1 MSNANRDEN
10 KVKTMIGQDDSSDQ
24 VVKLQADGTSHRL
37 LATYLGNDGTENDGL
52 AIRDDNHVP
61 VLMAVSSDD
70 GETPVAIY
78 VTSDGKL
85 LI

>member
-1 MSNANRDEN
+1 MTNANKDEN
-10 KVKTMIGQDDSSDQ
+10 KVKVATAVQDNGSDLVQ
-24 VVKLQADGTSHRL
+24 LAAEDATHRL
-37 LATYLGNDGTENDGL
+37 LATYLGNDGTSNDGI
-52 AIRDDNHVP
+52 APRDENHVP

-78 VTSDGKL
+78 ATSDGKL

>member
-10 KVKTMIGQDDSSDQ
+10 KVKTMIGQDDSSEQ
-24 VVKLQADGTSHRL
+24 VVKVKADETSHRL
-37 LATYLGNDGTENDGL
+37 LATYLGNDGTGNNEV
-52 AIRDDNHVP
+52 AIRDENHVP